1 MAGKVTDQ
9 LIEFIQARSE
19 WGQQLYGQGM
29 NPFDG
34 RDTVTDA
41 LEEVLDLA
49 QYLMKWKQERQEAA
63 RLMGEAQL
71 FISEHSTIGDEG
83 MSLFARLGKC
93 ADSFRR
99 DTAERHTKRP

>member
-34 RDTVTDA
+34 RDSITDA

-49 QYLMKWKQERQEAA
+49 QYLMKWKQERDDIVRTLRWITEEWFYLNSNII
-63 RLMGEAQL
+63 RTQL
-71 FISEHSTIGDEG
+71 DG
-83 MSLFARLGKC
+83 LLGKL
-93 ADSFRR
+93 SS